1 MKCVLSFKA
10 FPSDGKVTSLGS
22 PSCKLMASTI
32 TVWYS
37 IPCII
42 IEGVSFQ
49 KFYDHLIE
57 WNNFGQSF
65 GQLWGS
71 SKTSWRQFW
80 DNLEV
85 TLYLCICMYVY
96 ALDLESCVWAE
107 VWCVWQG
114 QHGLG
119 EVWCVWG
126 GGGFL
131 GHPGLLVW
139 GEPAQLALMVK
150 SSI

>member
-1 MKCVLSFKA
+1 M
-10 FPSDGKVTSLGS
+10 
-22 PSCKLMASTI
+22 
-32 TVWYS
+32 Y
-37 IPCII
+37 
-42 IEGVSFQ
+42 
-49 KFYDHLIE
+49 
-57 WNNFGQSF
+57 
-65 GQLWGS
+65 
-71 SKTSWRQFW
+71 
-80 DNLEV
+80 
-85 TLYLCICMYVY
+85 MYVY

-139 GEPAQLALMVK
+139 GEPA
-150 SSI
+150 

>member
-1 MKCVLSFKA
+1 M
-10 FPSDGKVTSLGS
+10 
-22 PSCKLMASTI
+22 
-32 TVWYS
+32 
-37 IPCII
+37 
-42 IEGVSFQ
+42 
-49 KFYDHLIE
+49 
-57 WNNFGQSF
+57 
-65 GQLWGS
+65 GQLG
-71 SKTSWRQFW
+71 
-80 DNLEV
+80 DNLSM
-85 TLYLCICMYVY
+85 YMYVY

-131 GHPGLLVW
+131 GHPGLPVW
-139 GEPAQLALMVK
+139 GEPALLALMVK